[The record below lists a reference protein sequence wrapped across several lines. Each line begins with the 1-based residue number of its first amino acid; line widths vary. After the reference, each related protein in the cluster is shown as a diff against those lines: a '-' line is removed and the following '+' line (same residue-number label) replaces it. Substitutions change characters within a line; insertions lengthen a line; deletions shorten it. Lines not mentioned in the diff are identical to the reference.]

1 MRQLTHENITQLLV
15 KLGVQVFIVLSW
27 QYKVN
32 PLVLQGNHSME
43 THLGQHLNSS
53 ISFIQDRIC
62 KL

>member
-1 MRQLTHENITQLLV
+1 MRQLTHENITQLPV

-53 ISFIQDRIC
+53 ISFIQDRI
-62 KL
+62 